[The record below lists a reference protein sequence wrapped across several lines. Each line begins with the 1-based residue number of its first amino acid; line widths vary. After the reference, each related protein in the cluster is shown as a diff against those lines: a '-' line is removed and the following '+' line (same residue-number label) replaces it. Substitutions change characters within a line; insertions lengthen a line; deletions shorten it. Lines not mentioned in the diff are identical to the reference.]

1 MQASIATT
9 KKPELH
15 FWQIW
20 NMCFGFLGIQFGF
33 ALQSGNVSRIF
44 QTLGADMDAI
54 PILFIAAPLTG
65 LIVQP
70 IVGHFSDKTWTR
82 LGRRKPF
89 FLWGALLTT
98 GSLIIMPDSPTL
110 WVAAGMLWILD
121 ASINVTME
129 PFRAFVGDM
138 LPHKQ
143 RTFGYV
149 MQTFFIG
156 IGAVVASALPYV
168 FTEFGVANTAPEGM
182 IPNTVRYSFYLGAA
196 AILLS
201 VGWTILRT
209 KEYNPEELA
218 SFAEPEAAQ
227 DSIRAQREMDGKGV
241 FNLKRAIFTVAAGA
255 VLTVVVYAG
264 QWDVRLY
271 ILTIGVLVVGLIQFY
286 ALWFES
292 KHFKPEHSNAE
303 HVLCDDELN
312 GFYDACRNVILMP
325 KTMRQLA
332 VVQFFSWF
340 PLFTMWIYTTPAV
353 TSHHFGSSDTRS
365 ELYNEGANWVGILF
379 AGYNFVSIFAA
390 LLIPLVVRKLSL
402 KGAHQIN
409 LMLGA
414 AGFASFLFIDNPD
427 YLLWSM
433 VGVGF
438 AWASILSV
446 PYAILSNALPT
457 PKLGIYMGVFNFF
470 IVLPQLVAA
479 SLLGLVLTHLFNG
492 EPIYMMGLSAGCWL
506 IAAIS
511 MFFVKY
517 QG

>member
-1 MQASIATT
+1 MHQVSTRT
-9 KKPELH
+9 EKPELH

-33 ALQSGNVSRIF
+33 ALQNGNVSRIF
-44 QTLGADMDAI
+44 QTMGADMATI

-70 IVGHFSDKTWTR
+70 IIGYFSDKTWNR

-98 GSLIIMPDSPTL
+98 GALVFMPNSPSL

-138 LPHKQ
+138 LPQKQ

-156 IGAVVASALPYV
+156 IGAVVASAMPYI
-168 FTEFGVANTAPEGM
+168 FTQFGVANTAPEGM
-182 IPNTVRYSFYLGAA
+182 IPDTVRYSFYLGGL

-209 KEYNPEELA
+209 KEYSPEELA
-218 SFAEPEAAQ
+218 SFEEPDNASEAISRQA
-227 DSIRAQREMDGKGV
+227 ALEGKPV
-241 FNLKRAIFTVAAGA
+241 FSGFKALVWLAAGA
-255 VLTVVVYAG
+255 ITSALVFLGGWEY
-264 QWDVRLY
+264 QLY
-271 ILTIGVLVVGLIQFY
+271 ILTLGLVVFGLIQLY
-286 ALWFES
+286 AVLVES
-292 KHFKPEHSNAE
+292 KGTY
-303 HVLCDDELN
+303 N
-312 GFYDACRNVILMP
+312 GFYEACRSVVLMP
-325 KTMRQLA
+325 KTMKQLA

-340 PLFTMWIYTTPAV
+340 PLFSMWIYTTPAV
-353 TSHHFGSSDTRS
+353 TAHHFGSSDTAS
-365 ELYNEGANWVGILF
+365 ELYNEGANWVGLLF

-390 LLIPLVVRKLSL
+390 LLIPIFVRKIGL
-402 KGAHQIN
+402 KGSHQFN

-414 AGFASFLFIDNPD
+414 AGFASFFFIEDPKF
-427 YLLWSM
+427 LMISM
-433 VGVGF
+433 IGVGF

-446 PYAILSNALPT
+446 PYAMLSNALPT
-457 PKLGIYMGVFNFF
+457 NKLGIYMGVFNFF
-470 IVLPQLVAA
+470 IVIPQLVAA
-479 SLLGLVLTHLFNG
+479 SLLGLALKYLFDGQAIYVL
-492 EPIYMMGLSAGCWL
+492 GLC
-506 IAAIS
+506 AAMWVVAAFS
-511 MFFVKY
+511 VFFVKY
-517 QG
+517 QD